1 MVDLVGPSL
10 SVILPGPSLPS
21 FTLRLLLLG
30 VLSPRD
36 AKYAAEPPDIVV
48 AAAPIPGAVAVAVAV
63 AVVAEVVVPRV
74 VAVSNPNP

>member
-21 FTLRLLLLG
+21 FTLPLLLLG

-48 AAAPIPGAVAVAVAV
+48 AAAQIPGAVAG

>member
-10 SVILPGPSLPS
+10 SVILPESSLPS

-48 AAAPIPGAVAVAVAV
+48 AAAPIPSAVAG